1 MWFVS
6 ALAGICLLIV
16 QSYALRDMWGW
27 FIVPLGVPHLGLLQ
41 AAGIMNMRSLF
52 SSLYPSDT
60 ETMEN
65 RLKEQGVREPSSGM
79 ATFVMSCSYLVL
91 TVVVW
96 FIGYVIHKL

>member
-1 MWFVS
+1 MWFIS
-6 ALAGICLLIV
+6 AIAGICLLVV

-52 SSLYPSDT
+52 SPLRPSDT

-65 RLKEQGVREPSSGM
+65 RLREQGVKEPSSGM
-79 ATFVMSCSYLVL
+79 VTLVMTCSYLVL
-91 TVVVW
+91 TVGVW